1 MLDQVGGAVEGLA
14 ALLTLVGLLSCVDYL
29 VPGEG
34 GTVIEGLAALWAF
47 VGLGAGM
54 KYLVAGEV

>member
-34 GTVIEGLAALWAF
+34 GTVIEGLVALWAF
-47 VGLGAGM
+47 VGFGAGVNNVVSG
-54 KYLVAGEV
+54 KG